1 MIKKMS
7 GNAVGNL
14 DDGRLDLNL
23 PPTLV
28 KSSRGER
35 ASLFVPIH
43 RLRKIFVTKMCV
55 SGHVDNGDD
64 EEGYHGGGVV
74 EQRL

>member
-28 KSSRGER
+28 EGSRGER
-35 ASLFVPIH
+35 ASFLVSIH
-43 RLRKIFVTKMCV
+43 RLRKITVTKMCV
-55 SGHVDNGDD
+55 SEQVDNGHHCNIMRKVTM
-64 EEGYHGGGVV
+64 EAA
-74 EQRL
+74 